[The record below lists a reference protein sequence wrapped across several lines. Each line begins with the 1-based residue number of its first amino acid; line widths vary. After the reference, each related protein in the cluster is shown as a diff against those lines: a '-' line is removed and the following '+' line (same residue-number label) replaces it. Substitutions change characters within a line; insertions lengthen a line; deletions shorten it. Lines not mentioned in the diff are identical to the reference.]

1 MFPATVFQNRLATLR
16 VKKYFFPFLQ
26 KELKRMQI
34 EAEAGDGDVVV
45 TAGLAI
51 SQTSMNVEIKK
62 IEIKP
67 EAAEDLDR
75 LSNLIAAAVNQ
86 ANKELMTEATSKMQ
100 DIAGNMNLPGM

>member
-1 MFPATVFQNRLATLR
+1 MMEKAKLAQKAL
-16 VKKYFFPFLQ
+16 KLQ

-51 SQTSMNVEIKK
+51 SQTSMNVEVKK
-62 IEIKP
+62 IDIKP

-75 LSNLIAAAVNQ
+75 LSDLISAAVNQ
-86 ANKELMTEATSKMQ
+86 ANKELMTEATAKMQ
-100 DIAGNMNLPGM
+100 EIAGSMNLPGM

>member
-1 MFPATVFQNRLATLR
+1 MSMMDKARLAQKAL
-16 VKKYFFPFLQ
+16 KLQ

-34 EAEAGDGDVVV
+34 EAEAGNGDVVV

>member
-1 MFPATVFQNRLATLR
+1 MSMMDKARLAQKAL
-16 VKKYFFPFLQ
+16 KLQ

-45 TAGLAI
+45 TAGLVI

-62 IEIKP
+62 IDIKP

-75 LSNLIAAAVNQ
+75 LSDLISAAVNQ
-86 ANKELMTEATSKMQ
+86 ANKELMAEATSKMQ
-100 DIAGNMNLPGM
+100 EIAGSMNLPGM

>member
-1 MFPATVFQNRLATLR
+1 MSMMDKARLAQKAL
-16 VKKYFFPFLQ
+16 KLQ

-67 EAAEDLDR
+67 GAAEDLDR

>member
-1 MFPATVFQNRLATLR
+1 MDKAKLAQKAL
-16 VKKYFFPFLQ
+16 KLQ

-51 SQTSMNVEIKK
+51 SQSSMNVEIKK
-62 IEIKP
+62 IDIKP

-75 LSNLIAAAVNQ
+75 LSDLISAAVNQ
-86 ANKELMTEATSKMQ
+86 ANKELMTEATAKMQ
-100 DIAGNMNLPGM
+100 EIAGSMNLPGM

>member
-1 MFPATVFQNRLATLR
+1 MSMMEKAKLAQKAL
-16 VKKYFFPFLQ
+16 KLQ

-62 IEIKP
+62 IDIKP

-75 LSNLIAAAVNQ
+75 LSDLISAAVNQ
-86 ANKELMTEATSKMQ
+86 ANKELMTEATAKMQ
-100 DIAGNMNLPGM
+100 EIADSMNLPGM

>member
-1 MFPATVFQNRLATLR
+1 MSMMEKAKLAQKAL
-16 VKKYFFPFLQ
+16 KLK

-51 SQTSMNVEIKK
+51 SQTSMNVEVKK
-62 IEIKP
+62 IDIKP

-75 LSNLIAAAVNQ
+75 LSDLISAAVNQ
-86 ANKELMTEATSKMQ
+86 ANKELMTEATAKMQ
-100 DIAGNMNLPGM
+100 EIAGSMNLPGM

>member
-1 MFPATVFQNRLATLR
+1 MSMMDKARLAQKAL
-16 VKKYFFPFLQ
+16 KLQ

-62 IEIKP
+62 IDIKP

-75 LSNLIAAAVNQ
+75 LSDLISAAVNQ

-100 DIAGNMNLPGM
+100 DIAGSMNLPGM

>member
-1 MFPATVFQNRLATLR
+1 MSMMDKAKLAQKAL
-16 VKKYFFPFLQ
+16 KLQ

-51 SQTSMNVEIKK
+51 SQSSMNVEIRK
-62 IEIKP
+62 IDIKP
-67 EAAEDLDR
+67 EATDDLHR
-75 LSNLIAAAVNQ
+75 LSELITAAVNQ

-100 DIAGNMNLPGM
+100 DIAGSMNLAGM

>member
-1 MFPATVFQNRLATLR
+1 
-16 VKKYFFPFLQ
+16 
-26 KELKRMQI
+26 MQI

>member
-1 MFPATVFQNRLATLR
+1 MSMMDKARLAQKAL
-16 VKKYFFPFLQ
+16 KLQ

-62 IEIKP
+62 IDIKP

-75 LSNLIAAAVNQ
+75 LSDLISAAVNQ

-100 DIAGNMNLPGM
+100 EIAGNMNLPGM

>member
-1 MFPATVFQNRLATLR
+1 MSMMEKAKLAQKAL
-16 VKKYFFPFLQ
+16 KLQ

-51 SQTSMNVEIKK
+51 SQSSMNVEIRK
-62 IEIKP
+62 IDIKP
-67 EAAEDLDR
+67 EAAEDLGR
-75 LSNLIAAAVNQ
+75 LSELISAAVNQ

-100 DIAGNMNLPGM
+100 EIAGSMNLAGL

>member
-1 MFPATVFQNRLATLR
+1 LAQKAL
-16 VKKYFFPFLQ
+16 KLQ

-51 SQTSMNVEIKK
+51 SQTSMNVEVKK
-62 IEIKP
+62 IDIKP

-75 LSNLIAAAVNQ
+75 LSDLISAAVNQ
-86 ANKELMTEATSKMQ
+86 ANKELMTEATAKMQ
-100 DIAGNMNLPGM
+100 EIAGSMNLPGM

>member
-1 MFPATVFQNRLATLR
+1 MSMMDKARLAQKAL
-16 VKKYFFPFLQ
+16 KLQ

-51 SQTSMNVEIKK
+51 IQTSMNVEIKK